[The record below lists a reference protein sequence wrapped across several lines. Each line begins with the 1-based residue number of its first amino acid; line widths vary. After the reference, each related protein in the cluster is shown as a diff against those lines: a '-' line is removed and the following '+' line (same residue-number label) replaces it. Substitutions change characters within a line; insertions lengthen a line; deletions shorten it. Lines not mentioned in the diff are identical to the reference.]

1 MNLSDVCE
9 ELNEIRDVFSFQ
21 NTSLGS
27 LEQLSSPMVR
37 PHAMS
42 TTFVAFEEALL
53 KVQAAGVL
61 KTRAR

>member
-37 PHAMS
+37 PHDIMI
-42 TTFVAFEEALL
+42 E
-53 KVQAAGVL
+53 KNIIH
-61 KTRAR
+61 

>member
-1 MNLSDVCE
+1 MLTCWIASYAEMNLSDVCE

-37 PHAMS
+37 PHDIMI
-42 TTFVAFEEALL
+42 E
-53 KVQAAGVL
+53 KNIIH
-61 KTRAR
+61 